1 MTEKI
6 IEHQKQVLKALSGKL
21 EGYYLA
27 GGTALSLFYF
37 QHRLSVDLD
46 FFTRRFD
53 YQNVQLVIKHLE
65 ESLNR
70 KIELVGSSLD
80 DRTARMA
87 VYNIYFTAHDA
98 LKIDLVEDTV
108 EPIKDTMVVDGIPVL
123 SLEDIYIRKLYALAG
138 MVKADDRTG
147 RGKFLG
153 GRAEAKDLYDI
164 YCLSHTFMPLSE
176 FVKRYCDRT
185 VTEAVIR
192 WYRTFD
198 RTSMM
203 DGVLDL
209 ITTSD
214 VDYKAQERHF
224 EKEVDKLVEFEIEGL

>member
-1 MTEKI
+1 
-6 IEHQKQVLKALSGKL
+6 
-21 EGYYLA
+21 
-27 GGTALSLFYF
+27 
-37 QHRLSVDLD
+37 
-46 FFTRRFD
+46 
-53 YQNVQLVIKHLE
+53 
-65 ESLNR
+65 
-70 KIELVGSSLD
+70 
-80 DRTARMA
+80 
-87 VYNIYFTAHDA
+87 
-98 LKIDLVEDTV
+98 
-108 EPIKDTMVVDGIPVL
+108 MVVDGIPVL